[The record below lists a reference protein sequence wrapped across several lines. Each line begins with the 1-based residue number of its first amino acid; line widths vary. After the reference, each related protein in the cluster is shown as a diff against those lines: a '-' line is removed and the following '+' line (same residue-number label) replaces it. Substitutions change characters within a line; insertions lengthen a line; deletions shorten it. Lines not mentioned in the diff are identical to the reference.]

1 MAALIQAIDN
11 INIMQN
17 GENGHKEYSW
27 SKIIQESIVQLY
39 AQLTRTQPEKIE
51 HLGDKLDGIITKIH
65 SNYNNGTISREQ
77 KIEMLSILYRMV
89 GQTRELVDGK
99 GEYSLSY
106 MLIYRW
112 YHFYPELAKYILE
125 LFVKIDNEH
134 PYGSWKDIK
143 YFCDYCKMKTDENHP
158 LILYAMD
165 LINNQLRIDLETTNP
180 SLAAK
185 WVPREKSSKFGWL
198 FKKLA
203 TSYFQHYI
211 NSAQNDSQIKF
222 ATLKCF
228 MKYRKLCSELN
239 KKIDTVQ
246 IKQCSNK
253 WETIDPSKQTSITMH
268 KQKNAFLNKTKTG
281 QQRSELKE
289 RIECSQ
295 HFQEFIRKAVNGE
308 ITIKGKRIGLN
319 DFTRDALYLV
329 HYKDT
334 HMDAIHMLNA
344 QWKDNAK
351 QTGQLGKMIA
361 MVDTSGSMSG
371 DPLHAAIALGIR
383 VAEKSILG
391 KRIMTFSA
399 SPTWINLEPY
409 DDFTDMV
416 EKVSEANW
424 GMNTNIYSALNM
436 ILDAIISQKLTADE
450 VSDITL
456 AIFSDMQI
464 DDADKSSMS
473 LYSSIQR
480 KYEDAGIKICGKPYL
495 PPHILFWNLRSTNG
509 FPTLSFQPNVS
520 CMSGF
525 SPALLNLFCEE
536 GLHALASSTPWTLL
550 NKTLNNNRYDL
561 LEDKLKS
568 SFNFLS

>member
-1 MAALIQAIDN
+1 
-11 INIMQN
+11 
-17 GENGHKEYSW
+17 
-27 SKIIQESIVQLY
+27 
-39 AQLTRTQPEKIE
+39 
-51 HLGDKLDGIITKIH
+51 
-65 SNYNNGTISREQ
+65 
-77 KIEMLSILYRMV
+77 
-89 GQTRELVDGK
+89 
-99 GEYSLSY
+99 
-106 MLIYRW
+106 
-112 YHFYPELAKYILE
+112 
-125 LFVKIDNEH
+125 
-134 PYGSWKDIK
+134 
-143 YFCDYCKMKTDENHP
+143 MKSDENHP
-158 LILYAMD
+158 LIFCAMD
-165 LINNQLRIDLETTNP
+165 LINNQLRTDLETTNP

-211 NSAQNDSQIKF
+211 NSAQNDAHVKF
-222 ATLKCF
+222 ARLKCF
-228 MKYRKLCSELN
+228 MEYRKMCSELN

-253 WETIDPSKQTSITMH
+253 WEMIDPSNQTSITMH

-281 QQRSELKE
+281 QQRSDLEG
-289 RIECSQ
+289 RIQCSQ

-308 ITIKGKRIGLN
+308 ISIKGKRIGLN
-319 DFTRDALYLV
+319 DFTRDALYLL

-334 HMDAIHMLNA
+334 NIDAIHMLNA
-344 QWKDNAK
+344 QWKDNAT

-436 ILDAIISQKLTADE
+436 ILDAIISQKLSAEE

-473 LYSSIQR
+473 LYGSIQK
-480 KYEDAGIKICGKPYL
+480 KYEDAGMKICGKPYS

-509 FPTLSFQPNVS
+509 FPTLSVQPNVS

-536 GLHALASSTPWTLL
+536 GLHALQTSTPWTLL
-550 NKTLNNNRYDL
+550 NKTLNNKRYFL
-561 LEDKLKS
+561 LGDKLNS
-568 SFNFLS
+568 SFNFLL